1 MRSMNITLST
11 PLIPGA
17 VDSVE
22 TSTLSVQADC
32 CSGDDCA
39 LDCGSETDETRARLL
54 LDDARLFR
62 ALGDATRLAIIEQLS
77 EQGDVCACDFA
88 ACCTV
93 AQPTV
98 SHHLK
103 VLRDAGVIVGDKRGL
118 WVHYRLAPGALARLR
133 RYVR

>member
-1 MRSMNITLST
+1 MR
-11 PLIPGA
+11 
-17 VDSVE
+17 
-22 TSTLSVQADC
+22 VQADC
-32 CSGDDCA
+32 CGNDDCA
-39 LDCGSETDETRARLL
+39 SDCGPETVGDRAQLF

-62 ALGDATRLAIIEQLS
+62 ALGDATRLAIIEQLA

-118 WVHYRLAPGALARLR
+118 WVHYRLAPGALARLS